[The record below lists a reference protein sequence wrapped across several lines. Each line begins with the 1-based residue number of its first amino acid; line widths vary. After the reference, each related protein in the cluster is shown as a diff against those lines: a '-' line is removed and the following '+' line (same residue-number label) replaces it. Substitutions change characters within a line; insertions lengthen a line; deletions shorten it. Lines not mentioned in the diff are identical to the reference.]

1 MGWRGGRASPVSS
14 PAMAAAWGP
23 LIRISAKAEI
33 PGGVAQA
40 AMVSFSKAMEGKSFQ
55 KPRTLARKEMG
66 GRWKVEGASR
76 EMEDGKRFLEG
87 LSSPP

>member
-1 MGWRGGRASPVSS
+1 MTEARGPVSR
-14 PAMAAAWGP
+14 
-23 LIRISAKAEI
+23 IRARAET

-87 LSSPP
+87 LRSPP